1 MKIKKVNWSGLC
13 SAMVWCFNHHW
24 IIQTLLAG
32 LFRELRVKVL
42 SPTMNTIFTK
52 PFSGRATFQSHVLR
66 LIIHGERT
74 TMGLRGLCILY
85 GCCLLKVCHFYFCFS
100 EKTFLSLTKWMVSK
114 GGGHVLEQHLGF
126 ADGCILWLLDSP
138 PPIIFQLP
146 KDSLWEYKRIQ
157 HKALQNVPRQEKWWR
172 CNIGRQY
179 LCYTCNVL
187 NKEFYI
193 L

>member
-1 MKIKKVNWSGLC
+1 MVINEIKKVYWSGLC

-74 TMGLRGLCILY
+74 TLGLRGLCILY
-85 GCCLLKVCHFYFCFS
+85 GGCLLKVCHFYFCFS
-100 EKTFLSLTKWMVSK
+100 EKTFLSRFGATP
-114 GGGHVLEQHLGF
+114 GF
-126 ADGCILWLLDSP
+126 CRWLYSLAAWFP
-138 PPIIFQLP
+138 PPP
-146 KDSLWEYKRIQ
+146 P
-157 HKALQNVPRQEKWWR
+157 ALYFSCLKILCENTRGY
-172 CNIGRQY
+172 NIKH
-179 LCYTCNVL
+179 CKTS
-187 NKEFYI
+187 
-193 L
+193 

>member
-52 PFSGRATFQSHVLR
+52 PFSGRTFQSHVLR
-66 LIIHGERT
+66 LIIHGQRT

-85 GCCLLKVCHFYFCFS
+85 GGCLLKVCHFYFCFS
-100 EKTFLSLTKWMVSK
+100 EKTFLSLRKWMVSK

-138 PPIIFQLP
+138 PPPPPLYFSCLKILCENTRGYNIKLCKTSQDRRNGEDVTLE
-146 KDSLWEYKRIQ
+146 DNICVI
-157 HKALQNVPRQEKWWR
+157 HAL
-172 CNIGRQY
+172 
-179 LCYTCNVL
+179 
-187 NKEFYI
+187 F
-193 L
+193 